1 MTQIRISAGTLTDMF
16 KRVAP
21 AASKEAFIP
30 ELYTVGVTVNP
41 YDHAITMFATD
52 RYVLAK
58 YETEVAPDD
67 VILANGVQTV
77 ILSVTDVPKLPRTG
91 MVLLTVDSG
100 ENHILFDYPDH
111 QTVTVS
117 GATGDYPN
125 LDMLLSAQTG
135 DTAMPPRVR
144 LGAENLA
151 VLAKCAFGK
160 NTSLMFEP
168 TERRM
173 MFRVT
178 IPEVHGWVGA
188 VMAMREPYNE

>member
-30 ELYTVGVTVNP
+30 ALYTVGVTVNP
-41 YDHAITMFATD
+41 DDHTITMFATD

-77 ILSVTDVPKLPRTG
+77 ILPIPDIPKLPRTG

-100 ENHILFDYPDH
+100 ENHILFDCPD
-111 QTVTVS
+111 QQRVMVS

-125 LDMLLSAQTG
+125 LGVLLSAQTG

-144 LGAENLA
+144 LGAEKLA

-160 NTSLMFEP
+160 NTSLRFEP
-168 TERRM
+168 TERSM

-178 IPEVHGWVGA
+178 IPEVPGWVGA
-188 VMAMREPYNE
+188 VMAMREPYDA